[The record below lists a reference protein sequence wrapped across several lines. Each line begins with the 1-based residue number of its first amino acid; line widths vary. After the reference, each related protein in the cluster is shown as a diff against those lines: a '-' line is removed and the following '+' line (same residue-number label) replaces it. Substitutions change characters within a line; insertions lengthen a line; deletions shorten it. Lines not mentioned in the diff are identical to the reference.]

1 MVKVDYDSLRQH
13 DATPL
18 MEFEDQLRQ
27 RIKREAEG
35 GDQDDKKKRKR
46 GRRGRK

>member
-1 MVKVDYDSLRQH
+1 MVKVDYDRLREY
-13 DATPL
+13 DTAPL

-35 GDQDDKKKRKR
+35 ADQDDKKKRKR